1 MKVFTIGGATQ
12 DIFLHYEGTDIL
24 SITKKHLMLN
34 YMLFE
39 SGEKIEIDAILY
51 ETGGGATN
59 SAISFRRLG
68 FDVSCFCNIGN
79 DQAGNAV
86 QQALTKE
93 KVSTQYISIDNTFH
107 TGTSFIVNSLKGD
120 YTIFAYRGANSR
132 LELDKLPFDQI
143 TQAQQLYITSLSND
157 SSKLLPHITSFAKQH
172 DIPVAINPGV
182 SQLVNGTLTLKES
195 LRNIDILIMNSHEA
209 QSFMRA
215 LVESDEQYKEILE
228 SSQKTCGCGV
238 NINDETPYLMH
249 NPLMHENTY
258 FSLHKFFQATLNMGP
273 QIVVVTNGCNGVYVA
288 TKEEILFH
296 PSLKTNVTNSVG
308 AGDAFGSCF
317 VASLMHKDSIIDSL
331 KYGIINS
338 ASVLEHIGAKEGLL
352 TREKLQ
358 QKAKN
363 FAPTLLQRFAL

>member
-12 DIFLHYEGTDIL
+12 DIFLRYEGTDIL

-39 SGEKIEIDAILY
+39 SGEKIEIDDLLY

-59 SAISFRRLG
+59 SAVSLKRLG

-79 DQAGNAV
+79 DQAGHAI
-86 QQALTKE
+86 QKALIKE
-93 KVSTQYISIDNTFH
+93 GVSTQFINTDTIYH

-120 YTIFAYRGANSR
+120 YTIFAYRGSNSY

-143 TQAQQLYITSLSND
+143 AQAQQLYITSLSNN
-157 SSKLLPHITSFAKQH
+157 SSQLLPHITSFAKQH
-172 DIPVAINPGV
+172 NIPVAINPGV

-195 LRNIDILIMNSHEA
+195 LQNIDILIMNSHEA
-209 QSFMRA
+209 QSFMLA

-238 NINDETPYLMH
+238 NISDETPYLMH
-249 NPLMHENTY
+249 NPLMHGNTY
-258 FSLHKFFQATLNMGP
+258 FSLHKFFQAALNMGP
-273 QIVVVTNGCNGVYVA
+273 RIVVVTNGCNGVYAA
-288 TKEEILFH
+288 TNEAILFH
-296 PSLKTNVTNSVG
+296 PSIKAKVVNSVG

-317 VASLMHKDSIIDSL
+317 VASLMYKDTIEDAL

-358 QKAKN
+358 QKIKN
-363 FAPTLLQRFAL
+363 ITPTLLQRFAL